1 MTDKNSS
8 SFTQKENNAVCGVST
23 KEDRDI
29 RSGDLF
35 LHFKNKL
42 YQIITVAVHSETE
55 EALVV
60 YQALYGDYKVYAR
73 PLEMFLSEV
82 DHKKYPDVRQKYRF
96 EKVKRDRL
104 PIREEKETQGTETQQ
119 AKTAGTQQPNSM
131 ETQQPQPED
140 ETVGPEDANY
150 WLIRFLDT
158 DSYEEK
164 SAMLKDM
171 ENEITDRMI
180 NNLAAALDVVIPEGP
195 LSERF
200 RQLRICVDTKKRY
213 ETGRLR

>member
-1 MTDKNSS
+1 MQQKEWTEKLESKKGEKKLTDKNSS

-104 PIREEKETQGTETQQ
+104 PIREEKETQ
-119 AKTAGTQQPNSM
+119 
-131 ETQQPQPED
+131 QPQPED

-180 NNLAAALDVVIPEGP
+180 NNLAAALDVVIPEGT

>member
-104 PIREEKETQGTETQQ
+104 PIREEKETQ
-119 AKTAGTQQPNSM
+119 
-131 ETQQPQPED
+131 QPQPED

-180 NNLAAALDVVIPEGP
+180 NNLAAALDVVIPEGT